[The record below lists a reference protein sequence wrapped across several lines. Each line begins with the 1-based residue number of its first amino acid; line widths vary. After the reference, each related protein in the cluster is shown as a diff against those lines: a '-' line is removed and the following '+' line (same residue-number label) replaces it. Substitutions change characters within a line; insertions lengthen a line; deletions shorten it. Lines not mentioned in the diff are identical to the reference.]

1 MKIILNSPLDMHLHL
16 RDADMLNHVAP
27 YSSKCFAGAII
38 MPNILPPVTTLEEV
52 SAYKNRI
59 LKAIG
64 EDKFEPYM
72 TLFFKNDWTY
82 EFLKEAKHF
91 IKAVKLYPSG
101 ITTNSENGVSDFKIE
116 NLKPTLEAMSDL
128 NIPLLVHG
136 ETNGFVMDREKEFGI
151 FYKKIALAF
160 PKLKI
165 VMEHITD
172 RNSVKL
178 LKEIDNLYATITLH
192 HLLLTF
198 DDVAGAK
205 LKPHLFCKPIAKK
218 YEDKEALLELALNA
232 YPKIMFGSDSAPHP
246 QNKKESNECAAG
258 IWTAPIALPAL
269 CELFEKHN
277 KLDNLQKFVSDNAQN
292 IYNFKPIEKKVVLEK
307 SEFLV
312 PEKYNNVVPMF
323 AGKKLSWKC
332 N

>member
-1 MKIILNSPLDMHLHL
+1 MKITLNSPLDMHVHL
-16 RDADMLNHVAP
+16 RDGEMLNNVAP
-27 YSSKCFAGAII
+27 YSSKCFAGAIV
-38 MPNILPPVTTLEEV
+38 MPNILPPVTTLEELK
-52 SAYKNRI
+52 AYKNRI

-72 TLFFKNDWTY
+72 TLFFKNNWTY

-136 ETNGFVMDREKEFGI
+136 ETNGFVMDREKEFGV

-165 VMEHITD
+165 IMEHITD

-198 DDVAGAK
+198 DDVAGGK
-205 LKPHLFCKPIAKK
+205 LKPHLFCKPIAKR

-269 CELFEKHN
+269 CELFEKYN

-307 SEFLV
+307 CEFLV

>member
-91 IKAVKLYPSG
+91 VKAVKLYPSG

-116 NLKPTLEAMSDL
+116 NLKPTLEAMSNL

>member
-16 RDADMLNHVAP
+16 RDADMLNNVAP

-38 MPNILPPVTTLEEV
+38 MPNLLPPITTLKEV

-72 TLFFKNDWTY
+72 TLFFKNNWTY
-82 EFLKEAKHF
+82 EFLEEAKHF

-116 NLKPTLEAMSDL
+116 NLKPTLEVMSDL

-136 ETNGFVMDREKEFGI
+136 ETNGFVMDREKEFGV
-151 FYKKIALAF
+151 FYEKIALAF

-198 DDVAGAK
+198 DDVAGGK
-205 LKPHLFCKPIAKK
+205 LKPHLFCKPIAKR

-269 CELFEKHN
+269 CELFEKYN

-332 N
+332 S

>member
-116 NLKPTLEAMSDL
+116 NLKPTLEAMSNL